1 MNAWNKR
8 GSNSKNFGIS
18 ITEIGVTVEKICL
31 KEVSG
36 TYLKF
41 WKVSRVNL
49 GKHFQIPGPF
59 WNIEDNGL
67 ILDKDKGPFVKLARV
82 LSFGF
87 IFE

>member
-1 MNAWNKR
+1 
-8 GSNSKNFGIS
+8 
-18 ITEIGVTVEKICL
+18 
-31 KEVSG
+31 
-36 TYLKF
+36 
-41 WKVSRVNL
+41 VSRVNL